1 MGRKRKVLKE
11 IDLNGDGY
19 DYDEVADS
27 TSETIDKKIAA
38 VTGASTTIS
47 EDIDKKVDEGKQE
60 EKINLDSS
68 TLPAAVDSQSPTSTP
83 PTLEKKCKV
92 GGGRKRKQPQQTSII
107 VDDVGGGGDKSIPN
121 QINKK
126 KQRRPTAAAAATK
139 TTTTTLT
146 HLDKERQYEETIR
159 RRLEKE
165 YEDRERKRIREEKK
179 MEEKVRRMVEQQLYM
194 HNMATYQPRVNSGIK
209 RVSVIGGGGGSRN
222 GKQDD
227 DDDDDGYADVE
238 TEQPKSQSQTEL
250 GNRNNKENVQPKV
263 DRRDQLFTM
272 IFRR

>member
-19 DYDEVADS
+19 DYDEGSNEVVDS
-27 TSETIDKKIAA
+27 TSDTIDKKISM
-38 VTGASTTIS
+38 VTSTLGDS
-47 EDIDKKVDEGKQE
+47 DNKRGELVKEEGKQD
-60 EKINLDSS
+60 EKLILDSTTTPPLTTPS
-68 TLPAAVDSQSPTSTP
+68 QPVDSESSTM
-83 PTLEKKCKV
+83 EKKRV
-92 GGGRKRKQPQQTSII
+92 VVGRKRKPPATPIESSDNNI
-107 VDDVGGGGDKSIPN
+107 S
-121 QINKK
+121 QIKPK
-126 KQRRPTAAAAATK
+126 KQQRQRAISRPLL
-139 TTTTTLT
+139 TTTTTT
-146 HLDKERQYEETIR
+146 TNNNIDKERQYEETIR

-209 RVSVIGGGGGSRN
+209 RVSVTGG
-222 GKQDD
+222 KH
-227 DDDDDGYADVE
+227 ADYDHDYGDVYVE
-238 TEQPKSQSQTEL
+238 TQKQLQQIPTDQQDADD
-250 GNRNNKENVQPKV
+250 KENVQPKV